1 MQVGTKAYVAIQFF
15 LLAAPAAVGTGV
27 WSVTKGSSTVA
38 QPSKF
43 NSSVSNLSFGENIFR
58 WQIYN
63 GSCPPAVFDEVK
75 VYRDDTLVTADAGVD
90 SSICFT
96 DYILSGQL
104 SPNTSGIWTLVSGD
118 GTITDSAAMVTPV
131 SGLKEGANIFRWKV
145 SNTCNAVS
153 DNVNITVY
161 NFTKANAGADKE
173 IYYSPLFA
181 YPLAGQTP
189 VGTGGNGAYAYIWN
203 PSRHATYTYN
213 GANKIATFI
222 LASAVPGDSTKFSRE
237 ISTYDSMGYLTNGLY
252 QNWKVDSSS
261 WINTSKID
269 YLYLSDGRIYQTV
282 SQVWNNTTK
291 TWTNSQRITH
301 TYMGTTDILDI
312 NDLVF
317 KLYPNPSKEVLNI
330 TLINGGNALVKVVDI
345 QGKAIISTP
354 TFRNAT
360 TLNIS
365 DLSSGLYILHLQQ
378 DNKITTTRFVK
389 E

>member
-1 MQVGTKAYVAIQFF
+1 MRLLYV
-15 LLAAPAAVGTGV
+15 LT
-27 WSVTKGSSTVA
+27 
-38 QPSKF
+38 
-43 NSSVSNLSFGENIFR
+43 LSFVFSLKMYSQKVQTIISEDWKSGSWINSYKYLYDYDTDTFLKSVGNQKWNTISSNWFDQYQQVYKNDINGVVLQSILLTR
-58 WQIYN
+58 DTALAVWDSTQRQTSIYN
-63 GSCPPAVFDEVK
+63 NKHLIDTSIIENYSAGIWKQSSRLYHIYDTSGYLEERVGQNWNVSLSKWDN
-75 VYRDDTLVTADAGVD
+75 YTLVNYTYD
-90 SSICFT
+90 SSGLVLE
-96 DYILSGQL
+96 Y
-104 SPNTSGIWTLVSGD
+104 TSKNWDALA
-118 GTITDSAAMVTPV
+118 SA
-131 SGLKEGANIFRWKV
+131 
-145 SNTCNAVS
+145 
-153 DNVNITVY
+153 
-161 NFTKANAGADKE
+161 
-173 IYYSPLFA
+173 
-181 YPLAGQTP
+181 
-189 VGTGGNGAYAYIWN
+189 WN